1 MNDKAGPENQGE
13 FQGWVKRFCMDT
25 VLMLG
30 KAPWRVNRTLIA
42 CGLDPYFLM
51 PKLEQDADD

>member
-1 MNDKAGPENQGE
+1 
-13 FQGWVKRFCMDT
+13 
-25 VLMLG
+25 MLG
-30 KAPWRVNRTLIA
+30 KVPWRVNRTLIS